1 MKIITDNEF
10 FKRLSSSF
18 FLLSF
23 VICLF
28 FIGNK
33 GINFLV
39 VLLSFISFLELN
51 SLKTHKT
58 KLTFLI
64 PSFYIIYFLIIE
76 TNFILL
82 EQNLLLIFFYL
93 FSSFI
98 IALIFFEKSN
108 IHFSIIGLLLNS
120 SFYSIIYL
128 TLVHDLEYRFFFIIL
143 ILISTSDSFA
153 YLFGKKIGKTKIF
166 PNISPNKTLEGYIFG
181 LLSSMIISILL
192 LSYYELTDINKIIF
206 AIIIILSSFVGDLYI
221 SFFKRKL
228 KIKDTGKIIPG
239 HGGLLDRIDS
249 WMFSFPLALLM
260 LKLT

>member
-166 PNISPNKTLEGYIFG
+166 PNI
-181 LLSSMIISILL
+181 
-192 LSYYELTDINKIIF
+192 
-206 AIIIILSSFVGDLYI
+206 
-221 SFFKRKL
+221 
-228 KIKDTGKIIPG
+228 
-239 HGGLLDRIDS
+239 
-249 WMFSFPLALLM
+249 
-260 LKLT
+260 